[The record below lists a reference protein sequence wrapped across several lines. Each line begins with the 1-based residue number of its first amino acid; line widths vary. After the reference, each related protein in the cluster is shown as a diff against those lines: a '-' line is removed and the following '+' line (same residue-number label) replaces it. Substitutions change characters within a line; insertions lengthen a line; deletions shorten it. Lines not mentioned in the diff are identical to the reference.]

1 MPISLE
7 ILIITIVLILI
18 LIILLVVFDTLKRVK
33 GQFNK
38 GWKALFLAFSLYF
51 ILEFMEHVLKVPKN
65 EIVGE
70 FLEVAFLLIVLITVV
85 IIDKKVR
92 ELPDGHKKKEYRRT
106 RH

>member
-51 ILEFMEHVLKVPKN
+51 ILEFLEHVLKMP
-65 EIVGE
+65 EIVRE